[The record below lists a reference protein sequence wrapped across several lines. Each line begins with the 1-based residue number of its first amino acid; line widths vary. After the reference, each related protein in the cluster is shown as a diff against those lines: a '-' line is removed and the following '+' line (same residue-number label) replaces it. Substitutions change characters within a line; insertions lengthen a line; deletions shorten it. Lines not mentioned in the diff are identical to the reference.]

1 MHPTRTDAM
10 NTPSRTLRLAAAA
23 VAVVVTFG
31 LLQSMFLIAADA
43 NAAQVAQAQQATKV
57 TVAAAR

>member
-1 MHPTRTDAM
+1 M
-10 NTPSRTLRLAAAA
+10 NTTSRTLRLVAAA

-43 NAAQVAQAQQATKV
+43 NATQVAHAQQATKV
-57 TVAAAR
+57 IVAAAR

>member
-1 MHPTRTDAM
+1 M

-43 NAAQVAQAQQATKV
+43 NATQLAQAKQATKV
-57 TVAAAR
+57 IVAAAR